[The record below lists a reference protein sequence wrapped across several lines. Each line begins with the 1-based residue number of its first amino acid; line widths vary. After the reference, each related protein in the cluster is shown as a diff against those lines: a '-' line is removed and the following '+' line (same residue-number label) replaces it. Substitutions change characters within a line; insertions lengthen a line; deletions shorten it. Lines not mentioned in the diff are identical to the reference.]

1 MEKEQK
7 LLKQRTSYK
16 QHRRSCQI
24 DIHFAALIW
33 GFIKI
38 LMGKT
43 CIPGKVTYFKGGP
56 FSLA

>member
-1 MEKEQK
+1 
-7 LLKQRTSYK
+7 LKQRTSYK